1 MAKCIFENLTTKQAE
16 VLASWY
22 GGQGEQDAGVWFDDR
37 DTPVPMTDCG
47 RENGYKEI
55 LPNGDIVVHCK

>member
-22 GGQGEQDAGVWFDDR
+22 GIKGEQNAGIQIDER
-37 DTPVPMTDCG
+37 ETTVPMTNCG
-47 RENGYKEI
+47 SENGYKEI